1 LIQGEQTSNPQGV
14 SNDGLAVVGDT
25 GFSQKIAALWTRET
39 GMVTVYGFLSSKG
52 VTNHVGWTFTVSTY
66 VNPDG
71 RTIAGAGFNPD
82 KIFQSWIVTP
92 R

>member
-1 LIQGEQTSNPQGV
+1 
-14 SNDGLAVVGDT
+14 
-25 GFSQKIAALWTRET
+25 
-39 GMVTVYGFLSSKG
+39 MVTVYGFLSSKG

>member
-14 SNDGLAVVGDT
+14 RDDGLVVVGDT
-25 GFSQKIAALWTRET
+25 GFSQKVAALWTRET
-39 GMVTVYGFLSSKG
+39 GMVTVYGFLASKG

-66 VNPDG
+66 ASPDG
-71 RTIAGAGFNPD
+71 RTIEGAGFDPD
-82 KIFQSWIVTP
+82 NIFQSWIVTL